1 VGTAVFNNTN
11 DALGQ
16 FTIGSLAVAGT
27 LDISGGGTVIAS
39 EVTLN
44 GPLNTI
50 GSEPGVMS
58 VSGAGSQ
65 LLVTGPFDASA
76 QWYQDL
82 MITNGGLAQI
92 TGPSLN
98 DAIVVVDAQ
107 SSMEIGDT
115 GSTSSGSVT
124 MDAGDAISLSTDY
137 FLANVTLG
145 AGATITT
152 GGDFVAF
159 GDALVVTTGASING
173 TGTFVAYN
181 DVVNDGTI
189 AGTTLDFLWDNQ
201 SVVQGTGVI
210 EALNG
215 GSIDLENSVAAGSLE
230 LKLDNNATLDADAA
244 IAAGNTIALTG
255 TSDVLQLNGF
265 GYNFNLIVGY
275 TPGSLPAPSF
285 IIGDPAGGLVVPLPT
300 VGAEITGF
308 QVGDTIIANAS
319 NVTGVRYT
327 PNSDDGSGVLTLLDG
342 ITAVGTLNFVGD
354 YSQSEFSVTPYAA
367 NPAAGIYDPGAYI
380 TLDSPV
386 GGGALCIAAGTRVM
400 TTRGAVAVERLSE
413 GDTVL
418 TISGAEQAIQWIGRR
433 HVHCRRHANR
443 DRVMPVRIAP
453 HAFGAGRPSRA
464 VLLSPDHSVFVENAL
479 IPIKYLLNDTTITQI
494 EVDAIDYYHIE
505 LLRHDV
511 MFAEGLPV
519 ESYLETGG
527 RNAFDNG
534 GGAMQLH
541 PDFTPD
547 GDRVAMQ
554 WESLGYAPLLGTGSQ
569 LNTVRAKLRLQAALL
584 AANSSLGQKRRL
596 HKIA

>member
-1 VGTAVFNNTN
+1 
-11 DALGQ
+11 
-16 FTIGSLAVAGT
+16 
-27 LDISGGGTVIAS
+27 
-39 EVTLN
+39 
-44 GPLNTI
+44 
-50 GSEPGVMS
+50 
-58 VSGAGSQ
+58 
-65 LLVTGPFDASA
+65 
-76 QWYQDL
+76 
-82 MITNGGLAQI
+82 
-92 TGPSLN
+92 
-98 DAIVVVDAQ
+98 VDTQ
-107 SSMEIGDT
+107 SSIEIGDT
-115 GSTSSGSVT
+115 GSTSPGSVT
-124 MDAGDAISLSTDY
+124 MDAGSAISLSDDY
-137 FLANVTLG
+137 LLSNVTLG
-145 AGATITT
+145 MGATITT
-152 GGDFVAF
+152 GEHFVVF
-159 GDALVVTTGASING
+159 DGTLVVASGASVNG

-189 AGTTLDFLWDNQ
+189 AGTTLDFLSDNP
-201 SVVQGTGVI
+201 SEVQGAGVI

-230 LKLDNNATLDADAA
+230 FKLDNNATLDADAT

-255 TSDVLQLNGF
+255 TNDVLQLNGF
-265 GYNFNLIVGY
+265 GLNFDTVVVDA
-275 TPGSLPAPSF
+275 TGSLPL
-285 IIGDPAGGLVVPLPT
+285 IGVILRDPAGDLVWPLPT
-300 VGAEITGF
+300 VSAEITGF

-319 NVTGVRYT
+319 NLTGGSYT
-327 PNSDDGSGVLTLLDG
+327 PNSDGGSGVLTLLDG

-354 YSQSEFSVTPYAA
+354 YSQSEFGVTPYA
-367 NPAAGIYDPGAYI
+367 PDPSAGIYDPGAYI

-386 GGGALCIAAGTRVM
+386 GDAALCIAAGTRVM

-418 TISGAEQAIQWIGRR
+418 TVSGAEQAIQWIGRR
-433 HVHCRRHANR
+433 HVDCRRHPNR
-443 DRVMPVRIAP
+443 DRVLPVRIAP

-464 VLLSPDHSVFVENAL
+464 MLLSPDHSVFAEDVL
-479 IPIKYLLNDTTITQI
+479 IPIKYLINDTTIAQI

-505 LLRHDV
+505 LARHDV
-511 MFAEGLPV
+511 VFAEGLPV

-547 GDRVAMQ
+547 CDRVAME

-569 LNTVRAKLRLQAALL
+569 LDTVRAKLRLQAALL